1 MNGALD
7 LNATE
12 IDSLESQL
20 EENGRVISSY
30 EDNIEE
36 KQQLLEQVCLCKK
49 RDTLCREDPKLI
61 ILSPY
66 RVRVIVSETDNYTTE
81 IVK

>member
-36 KQQLLEQVCLCKK
+36 KQQLLEQVCML
-49 RDTLCREDPKLI
+49 LL
-61 ILSPY
+61 
-66 RVRVIVSETDNYTTE
+66 V
-81 IVK
+81 

>member
-1 MNGALD
+1 MPVALHQVSLMNGALD

-30 EDNIEE
+30 EHNIEE
-36 KQQLLEQVCLCKK
+36 KQQLLEQVCLSAVC
-49 RDTLCREDPKLI
+49 
-61 ILSPY
+61 
-66 RVRVIVSETDNYTTE
+66 V
-81 IVK
+81 